1 MARHALGIV
10 ASDGLLTAMRHL
22 QQIQIPFIFFELS
35 MVAAKTKTTR
45 IAARPSRRKPSCR
58 QSNNNNNAVLAF
70 IQYSFI
76 GVAIALVHRGFL
88 LRSTTPTTTIWCED
102 WWTNFIA
109 STSAALGGLL
119 YNTKEG
125 GGVVP
130 VVKEQ
135 DSGEQGSSYV
145 PVHQEGPPGEV
156 EVSSSS
162 SSPKKNRLLVCR
174 LVMAET
180 SIPGQTGLGIFA
192 LRDLPNQSPVLYGEP
207 AIPLYLLTET
217 DAGRDS
223 LLADTTGLR
232 FLLQQSNYQ
241 QQQHEAVAD
250 DDSVI
255 APSYI
260 IGGISMLAKEHPD
273 RFNVAPKEEGVGP
286 LTGGSSR
293 TATAVPSSYQNRLHY
308 HSATRSISAGEEIVL
323 LSSFRGANGWTTGE
337 RPRPA
342 EDDRSPNVTVLARPT
357 AWLHE
362 HGTCVDNL
370 EDVPAKD
377 GRGGLGA
384 QSTRFLPMGSLI
396 APVPVVPIARDSLRW
411 MSPSNADD
419 TTKDDESQQMQLLL
433 NYCYGHPNSPVLLFP
448 YGPSITLVNHNG
460 DRRANAELRWSQQ
473 SSGSKM
479 LQTWNASQILASP
492 LRQSSDSSSLLLPP
506 LLLELV
512 ALRDIHPREPV
523 LISYGADWQAAY
535 QKHVVEQ
542 QQHPD
547 EPTILPASTSFR
559 HAIGLPNGVFPTAWL
574 AH

>member
-1 MARHALGIV
+1 MA
-10 ASDGLLTAMRHL
+10 T
-22 QQIQIPFIFFELS
+22 
-35 MVAAKTKTTR
+35 AKTKTR
-45 IAARPSRRKPSCR
+45 IAAARPSRRTPSCR
-58 QSNNNNNAVLAF
+58 QSNNNNNAALTL
-70 IQYSFI
+70 IQYALI
-76 GVAIALVHRGFL
+76 GVAVALVHRGF

-102 WWTNFIA
+102 LWTSFIA
-109 STSAALGGLL
+109 TTSAALGGLL
-119 YNTKEG
+119 HNTKEG
-125 GGVVP
+125 GGDVQA
-130 VVKEQ
+130 VKEE
-135 DSGEQGSSYV
+135 DVGEQRSSYV
-145 PVHQEGPPGEV
+145 LPVQEGPPAV
-156 EVSSSS
+156 EVGISS
-162 SSPKKNRLLVCR
+162 SSPKKKRLLVCR

-207 AIPLYLLTET
+207 AIPLFLTDT

-223 LLADTTGLR
+223 LWADTTGLR

-241 QQQHEAVAD
+241 PGQQHEAVAD
-250 DDSVI
+250 DASVV

-260 IGGISMLAKEHPD
+260 IGGISMLAKGHPD
-273 RFNVAPKEEGVGP
+273 RFNVAPKEGGVGP
-286 LTGGSSR
+286 QVGGPSH
-293 TATAVPSSYQNRLHY
+293 TATAVSSSYQNRLQY

-323 LSSFRGANGWTTGE
+323 LSSLHGATGWTTTE
-337 RPRPA
+337 KPRPA
-342 EDDRSPNVTVLARPT
+342 EDDHSRNVTVLARPT

-370 EDVPAKD
+370 EDVPAKE

-396 APVPVVPIARDSLRW
+396 APVPVIPIARDSLRW
-411 MSPSNADD
+411 LSLPNADD
-419 TTKDDESQQMQLLL
+419 ATKHDESQQMQLLL
-433 NYCYGHPNSPVLLFP
+433 NYCYGHPDSPVLLFP

-473 SSGSKM
+473 SSGSAM
-479 LQTWNASQILASP
+479 LQTWNATQILASP
-492 LRQSSDSSSLLLPP
+492 LRQSSDSSSLIRPP

-535 QKHVVEQ
+535 QKHVLEQ

-547 EPTILPASTSFR
+547 EPTVLPASTSFR
-559 HAIGLPNGVFPTAWL
+559 HAIGLPDGVFPTAWL